1 MATAIEM
8 PAIFEQDDSIRAC
21 RYCHGPIPAD
31 RSPRA
36 VFCRDDHRREWG
48 QLVRRY
54 QARVYAVTWH
64 YMRNSE
70 EARDLAQEVF
80 IRIYRGLKSFHGSRA
95 FVPWMLS
102 LTRNACIDRLRELK
116 ARPPAHDV
124 LVEETHELSDRAATP
139 EELSDRASRRRLVYR
154 ALDDMNDKSREII
167 LLKEIQGL
175 ELEEIARML
184 RIPVGTAK
192 SRSYRARI
200 ELAAKIRILDPSY
213 GT

>member
-1 MATAIEM
+1 MLVDVGTLIE
-8 PAIFEQDDSIRAC
+8 SC
-21 RYCHGPIPAD
+21 RGGDPLAW
-31 RSPRA
+31 
-36 VFCRDDHRREWG
+36 E

-54 QARVYAVTWH
+54 QGRVFAVTWH

-70 EARDLAQEVF
+70 EARDMAQEVF
-80 IRIYRGLKSFHGSRA
+80 IRIYRSLESFHGSRA

-124 LVEETHELSDRAATP
+124 PVEDDTELMDRAASP
-139 EELSDRASRRRLVYR
+139 EEMSDRESRRRLISR

-167 LLKEIQGL
+167 LLKDIQGL
-175 ELEEIARML
+175 ELQEIAEML
-184 RIPVGTAK
+184 SIPVGTAK
-192 SRSYRARI
+192 SRSSRARI
-200 ELAAKIRILDPSY
+200 ELAAKIRTLDPSY